1 MRVARPDLPDPAAA
15 QGFRRTDVAGAT
27 RDRRRER
34 RLRLD
39 PEKHIAQVRQYIDA
53 DIDEIY
59 VQQIGP
65 DMDGF
70 FAAWRQAV
78 LPQLRG
84 ETR

>member
-1 MRVARPDLPDPAAA
+1 M
-15 QGFRRTDVAGAT
+15 
-27 RDRRRER
+27 
-34 RLRLD
+34 
-39 PEKHIAQVRQYIDA
+39 RQYIDA

-70 FAAWRQAV
+70 FAAWRQTV
-78 LPQLRG
+78 LPELRG

>member
-1 MRVARPDLPDPAAA
+1 V
-15 QGFRRTDVAGAT
+15 RR
-27 RDRRRER
+27 
-34 RLRLD
+34 
-39 PEKHIAQVRQYIDA
+39 YIDA

-70 FAAWRQAV
+70 CAAWEQGV

-84 ETR
+84 G

>member
-1 MRVARPDLPDPAAA
+1 MSLVLPETVGESVTCGPDP
-15 QGFRRTDVAGAT
+15 D
-27 RDRRRER
+27 
-34 RLRLD
+34 
-39 PEKHIAQVRQYIDA
+39 KHIAQVRQYIDA

-70 FAAWRQAV
+70 FAAWQRDV

-84 ETR
+84 